1 MIPAPADQTLQIERR
16 ETSASNCAVEACLV
30 RDTSEQQQQQRTCKQ
45 VLADRGVCAMSYF
58 FLKFFE
64 FLSFLNLL
72 D

>member
-1 MIPAPADQTLQIERR
+1 
-16 ETSASNCAVEACLV
+16 V